1 MRDSSDKVIVFL
13 PAYFAEKT
21 LASVHKK
28 IPKDCIDDI
37 VLVDDGSKD
46 RIQDVAKS
54 LGIQFYRNDQNLGY
68 GGNLKV
74 CLQKAADLGGD
85 ILIELHPDDQ
95 YDPSAIPEA
104 LEKISQGYD
113 FVMGSRFIRPG
124 AARRNAMPLWKFVI
138 NRLSTLLARAVLGVK
153 LSDFHCGFRVYR
165 RRFLSAINF
174 KGNDN
179 DYLFSFQIIAQACFA
194 GFKITEVP
202 VECRYI
208 PQATQIN
215 FKNSM
220 RYGVGA
226 LRTLGAYVLAKA
238 GKSHPLFTR
247 RASSAAVSLAWT
259 ALLAH

>member
-1 MRDSSDKVIVFL
+1 MRSHGNKVIVFL

-21 LASVHKK
+21 LASVHGK

-46 RIQDVAKS
+46 RIQDVARA
-54 LGIQFYRNDQNLGY
+54 LGIRFYRNNQNLGY

-95 YDPSAIPEA
+95 YDPAAIPGA
-104 LEKISQGYD
+104 LEKISEGYD
-113 FVMGSRFIRPG
+113 FVMGSRFIRSG
-124 AARRNAMPLWKFVI
+124 AVSRNAMPLWKFAI

-165 RRFLSAINF
+165 RRFIELVNY

-194 GFKITEVP
+194 GFKIGEVP
-202 VECRYI
+202 VECRYV
-208 PQATQIN
+208 PEATQIN
-215 FKNSM
+215 FRNSM
-220 RYGVGA
+220 RYGAGA
-226 LRTLGAYVLAKA
+226 LRTLGAYVLAKM
-238 GKSHPLFTR
+238 GKSHPLFAR
-247 RASSAAVSLAWT
+247 RISTPAVPLEQIF
-259 ALLAH
+259 